1 MGHNKKNQLLIV
13 ISSPSGAGKTSIC
26 QKLIEIDSSIRIS
39 ISDTTRSARQNEVDG
54 RDYNFISNAEFMKKI
69 KKNEYIEF
77 ANVFGNYYGSAKT
90 NVEDILRKGYDVLF
104 DIDWQGA
111 SQLKKSS
118 FHNIVSIFIIPPNKD
133 EIQKRLNLR
142 ATESGDNKESI
153 KNRMELYET
162 EMSHQNEYDYIVV
175 NDKFS
180 ECIDEIANIIKQVR
194 KND

>member
-90 NVEDILRKGYDVLF
+90 NIENILRKGYDVLF

-118 FHNIVSIFIIPPNKD
+118 FHNIVSIFIIPPTKD

-153 KNRMELYET
+153 KKRMELYET

-194 KND
+194 KKD